1 MAIRWEQTI
10 SGLLRALRLETIRSK
25 LLAFALLATLIPSI
39 STAWVS
45 YVQNKHSLTDKIAQE
60 LRGKGK
66 EAANGAE
73 YWIDQQLIN
82 IRIFAI
88 SPVVSGN
95 VAGIPPEGDPT
106 STANPARKRLIDYL
120 TSVLN
125 RINDYQELMVVNG
138 QGRILAT
145 SARKPQ
151 PFQPPPDWQ
160 TAIRGEKNVIGAPYW
175 DQALGQ
181 PMMIVAMPIHDGTGR
196 NLGAL
201 TGRLRLT
208 SVDSIVRKLGEKV
221 PGNLYLVTGDGNFVS
236 ASYGGSAEVMKQR
249 IAPATLGRLRENAGS
264 VVQYVNHAA
273 TEVVGTASPVVTPGW
288 EVVTEMPTAEAYR
301 QVIRLR
307 NVTVL
312 IVAGLLGGVGLIGYL
327 LGLVIVRPLNRL
339 TSGAAKVATGDLA
352 VDLPVMGGGEVGYL
366 TQVFNNMVARLRE
379 GREQLDA
386 IHETLRTK
394 NEELERLSVTDVLT
408 GISNRRHLM
417 QRLAEEQGRAR
428 RLGRGFS
435 VLMMDVDFFKK
446 YNDSFGHQAGDEVLA
461 RVGAVLRQTIRA
473 VDCAAR
479 YGGEEFLVVLPD
491 TGMDGAVEVAER
503 IRTKVAGE
511 EFEGGRIT
519 LSVGV
524 AAFPEHGETS
534 ETVVGAA
541 DAALYRAKR
550 EGRDRVVRS
559 GRRRTREVRDP
570 KGEG

>member
-1 MAIRWEQTI
+1 
-10 SGLLRALRLETIRSK
+10 
-25 LLAFALLATLIPSI
+25 
-39 STAWVS
+39 
-45 YVQNKHSLTDKIAQE
+45 
-60 LRGKGK
+60 
-66 EAANGAE
+66 
-73 YWIDQQLIN
+73 
-82 IRIFAI
+82 
-88 SPVVSGN
+88 
-95 VAGIPPEGDPT
+95 
-106 STANPARKRLIDYL
+106 
-120 TSVLN
+120 
-125 RINDYQELMVVNG
+125 
-138 QGRILAT
+138 
-145 SARKPQ
+145 
-151 PFQPPPDWQ
+151 
-160 TAIRGEKNVIGAPYW
+160 
-175 DQALGQ
+175 
-181 PMMIVAMPIHDGTGR
+181 
-196 NLGAL
+196 
-201 TGRLRLT
+201 
-208 SVDSIVRKLGEKV
+208 VDSIIRKLGETA
-221 PGNLYLVTGDGNFVS
+221 PGSLYLVTGDGSLVS
-236 ASYGGSAEVMKQR
+236 ASSGGSSELMKQR
-249 IAPATLGRLRENAGS
+249 LTTTTLGRLRNNAGS
-264 VVQYVNHAA
+264 VVQYSNQAA

-288 EVVTEMPTAEAYR
+288 SVVTEIPTAEAYR

-312 IVAGLLGGVGLIGYL
+312 IVAGLLAGVGLIAYL

-366 TQVFNNMVARLRE
+366 TEVFNNMVARLRE

-408 GISNRRHLM
+408 GISNRRYLM
-417 QRLAEEQGRAR
+417 QRLADEQGRAR

-435 VLMMDVDFFKK
+435 ILMMDVDFFKK
-446 YNDSFGHQAGDEVLA
+446 YNDTFGHQAGDEVLA

-503 IRTKVAGE
+503 LRAKMAGQ
-511 EFEGGRIT
+511 EFEGGTVT

-559 GRRRTREVRDP
+559 GRRRTREVRHP
-570 KGEG
+570 KGDD